1 MVRIAIIVGSK
12 SDLTIVEDARP
23 YWEFFGLEC
32 DLRVLSAH
40 RQPTE
45 LSAYIKEAEAQGIE
59 IFIACAGMAA
69 HLPGVIAAQTHRP
82 VIGVPLEAS
91 SLQGM
96 DALLSIV
103 QMPGGIPVG
112 TMAIGKAGV
121 INAVVYAARIL
132 GLRDQQI
139 ARRLQEFAQIG
150 YKLA

>member
-12 SDLTIVEDARP
+12 SDLALVESARP
-23 YWEFFGLEC
+23 YWEYLGLEC
-32 DLRVLSAH
+32 DIRVLSAH

-45 LSAYIKEAEAQGIE
+45 LSAYIREADAQGVE

-69 HLPGVIAAQTHRP
+69 HLPGVIAAQTLKP

-103 QMPGGIPVG
+103 QMPAGIPVA

-121 INAVVYAARIL
+121 INAIVYAARIL
-132 GLRDQQI
+132 GLRDEPI
-139 ARRLQEFAQIG
+139 ARRLQELSQIG